1 MTSRWQHAR
10 DKNDAAVAQWA
21 DRVLTDTRF
30 ARLRTRRARVALV
43 AAEIAMIFAT
53 ALAWLALG
61 AIAGILAVGLT
72 LGVLYLLRRSVRVV
86 ADMPDHLLD
95 ERQLGLRNAMY
106 VEAYRYLA
114 ALVVTMASAGL
125 LAFVV
130 RAGDDD
136 TWSVDLT
143 WNGVM
148 AVFWVIQI
156 LALSLPTMAIALRDG
171 GEIAVDP
178 AS

>member
-1 MTSRWQHAR
+1 MTSRWRDAR
-10 DKNDAAVAQWA
+10 DRNDDVVADWA
-21 DRVLTDTRF
+21 ERVLTDTRF

-43 AAEIAMIFAT
+43 SAEIALIVAT
-53 ALAWLALG
+53 PLAWITLG
-61 AIAGILAVGLT
+61 AVAGILVVVAS

-95 ERQLGLRNAMY
+95 ERQLALRNAMY

-114 ALVVTMASAGL
+114 ALVVIMASVGL
-125 LAFVV
+125 LVFIV
-130 RAGDDD
+130 RADDAD
-136 TWSVDLT
+136 TWTVDLT
-143 WNGVM
+143 WNNVM

-156 LALSLPTMAIALRDG
+156 LALALPTMAVALRDG
-171 GEIAVDP
+171 GEVAVDP

>member
-1 MTSRWQHAR
+1 MTSRWRDAR
-10 DKNDAAVAQWA
+10 EKNDAAVAEWA
-21 DRVLTDTRF
+21 ERIFTDTRF

-43 AAEIAMIFAT
+43 VAEITMIVAT
-53 ALAWLALG
+53 PVAWIALG
-61 AIAGILAVGLT
+61 SIAGILAVVVT

-95 ERQLGLRNAMY
+95 ERQLALRNAVY

-114 ALVVTMASAGL
+114 ALVVILASMGL
-125 LAFVV
+125 VAFV
-130 RAGDDD
+130 AQADESD

-148 AVFWVIQI
+148 AVFWAIQT
-156 LALSLPTMAIALRDG
+156 LALALPTVALALRDG
-171 GEIAVDP
+171 GEISVDP

>member
-1 MTSRWQHAR
+1 MTSRWRDAR
-10 DKNDAAVAQWA
+10 DRNDDVVADWA
-21 DRVLTDTRF
+21 ERVLTDTRF

-43 AAEIAMIFAT
+43 SAEIALIVAT
-53 ALAWLALG
+53 PLAWITLG
-61 AIAGILAVGLT
+61 ALAGILVVVAS

-95 ERQLGLRNAMY
+95 ERQLALRNAMY

-114 ALVVTMASAGL
+114 ALVVIMASVGL
-125 LAFVV
+125 LVFIV
-130 RAGDDD
+130 RADDAD
-136 TWSVDLT
+136 TWTVDLT
-143 WNGVM
+143 WNNVM

-156 LALSLPTMAIALRDG
+156 LALALPTMAVALRDG
-171 GEIAVDP
+171 GEVAVDP